1 MEQKYGKLSVTL
13 LLVTA
18 IFYPLMVMTQIGT
31 AGLVNGLLVVGV
43 IGAFITALISKKG
56 TWKTIGLVV
65 SSLII
70 AIYLA
75 LIVMYWFAF

>member
-1 MEQKYGKLSVTL
+1 MEQKYGKISITL

-18 IFYPLMVMTQIGT
+18 IFYPLLVLTQIGT
-31 AGLVNGLLVVGV
+31 AELVNGLLVVGV
-43 IGAFITALISKKG
+43 LGAFITAFISKKG
-56 TWKTIGLVV
+56 TWKTIGLLI

-70 AIYLA
+70 AIYLL